1 MRGGSYGGGRGGD
14 RGERGGYGG
23 GRSSGGYGGSSDR
36 GSSYG
41 GSSGGSDYEKP
52 VKEGEEYDVTVEA
65 VGAKGD
71 GVCKV
76 NNFVVFVRGAQQGET
91 VRVRVNKVF
100 KRFAVAELVGGSTGT
115 AAAPSEPAT
124 EPATEAAS
132 SDSESEETSEEE
144 DGDGADEEEG
154 STE

>member
-1 MRGGSYGGGRGGD
+1 MRGGYGGRSGGD
-14 RGERGGYGG
+14 RSDRGGYGG
-23 GRSSGGYGGSSDR
+23 GRSGGGYGGGSDR

-41 GSSGGSDYEKP
+41 GSSGSSGGSDYEKP

-100 KRFAVAELVGGSTGT
+100 KRFAVAELVGGATGGAP
-115 AAAPSEPAT
+115 AATTEAPSET
-124 EPATEAAS
+124 ETEAS
-132 SDSESEETSEEE
+132 SEEDAGSDDE
-144 DGDGADEEEG
+144 GDEESPKE
-154 STE
+154 